1 MNFQFYCCAGG
12 HLSLIIL
19 NCYTTHPF
27 GKDPLSVCETSV
39 GDDEV
44 PKLPPI
50 HTVHLIQSEM
60 WRLFIFLKI

>member
-1 MNFQFYCCAGG
+1 MNFQFYCCAAGG
-12 HLSLIIL
+12 HLNLIIL

-27 GKDPLSVCETSV
+27 GRDPLSVCETSL

-50 HTVHLIQSEM
+50 HTVHQDQSKM
-60 WRLFIFLKI
+60 RCLFIS

>member
-1 MNFQFYCCAGG
+1 MNFQFYCCARG

-27 GKDPLSVCETSV
+27 GRDPLGVCETSV

-44 PKLPPI
+44 PKLPPM
-50 HTVHLIQSEM
+50 HTVHQI
-60 WRLFIFLKI
+60 

>member
-50 HTVHLIQSEM
+50 HTMHQI
-60 WRLFIFLKI
+60 